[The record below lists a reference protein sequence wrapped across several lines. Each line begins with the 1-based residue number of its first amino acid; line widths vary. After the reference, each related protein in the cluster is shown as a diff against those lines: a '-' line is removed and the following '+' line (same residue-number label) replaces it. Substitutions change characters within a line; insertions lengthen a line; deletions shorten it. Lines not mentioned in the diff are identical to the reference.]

1 MEIKIVICTKTH
13 EWSVVKKRKKKI
25 TLETFFFLNNRWAPV
40 IVTFWQLDL
49 KQL

>member
-1 MEIKIVICTKTH
+1 MEIKIVICKKTH
-13 EWSVVKKRKKKI
+13 EWSVVKKIKKNNVGN
-25 TLETFFFLNNRWAPV
+25 FFKKNNIWAPV